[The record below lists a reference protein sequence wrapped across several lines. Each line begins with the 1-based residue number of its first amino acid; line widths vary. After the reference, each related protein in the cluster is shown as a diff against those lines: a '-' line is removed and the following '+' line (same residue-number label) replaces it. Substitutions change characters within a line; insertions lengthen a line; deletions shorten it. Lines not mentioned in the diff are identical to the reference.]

1 MSNSGTL
8 TERLSA
14 LGYRLGW
21 AATRRLPAGA
31 ADRLFTWLADRV
43 SGGGRGPEQLRANLG
58 RVVGDANVTRELVRD
73 SMRSY
78 MRYWREAFQL
88 PGMAGPELAA
98 KVDAGFDEAD
108 VRRLDRAIARGR
120 GVVLSLPHS
129 GNWDMAGVW
138 LVDHAGQFTTV
149 AERLKP
155 ESLFEAFVEY
165 RESLGFE
172 VLPLSGGEAPPFARL
187 REVLEAGGV
196 VCLLGERD
204 LSGRGVEVSFF
215 GERTSMP
222 AGAARLAQETGAT
235 LMVYHSSFD
244 GDGWRSSFSEELD
257 TTAPLQDIVQQQ
269 ADIYAR
275 NIAAAP
281 ADWHMLQPLW
291 FSDLSESRRRRLGLD
306 TDAEPREEPAGRPG
320 GQGRGKSSS

>member
-1 MSNSGTL
+1 MNDSSTL
-8 TERLSA
+8 AERLSSF
-14 LGYRLGW
+14 GYRAGW
-21 AATRRLPAGA
+21 ALTRRLPTPV
-31 ADRLFTWLADRV
+31 ADRLFTWVADKV
-43 SGGGRGPEQLRANLG
+43 SDDGRGPEQLRANLG

-88 PGMAGPELAA
+88 PSIAGPELAA
-98 KVDAGFDEAD
+98 QVHSGFGAAD
-108 VRRLDRAIARGR
+108 VRRLDDAIGRGR

-138 LVDHAGQFTTV
+138 LVDHFGQFATV
-149 AERLKP
+149 AERLRP

-172 VLPLSGGEAPPFARL
+172 VLALSGGEVPPFARL
-187 REVLEAGGV
+187 REVLDEGGI

-222 AGAARLAQETGAT
+222 AGAARLAQETGAA
-235 LMVYHSSFD
+235 LMVYHSSYVA
-244 GDGWRSSFSEELD
+244 GGWASCISEELD
-257 TTAPLQDIVQQQ
+257 TSVPLAEIVQQQ
-269 ADIYAR
+269 ADIFAR

-291 FSDLSESRRRRLGLD
+291 FSDLSTSRRQRLGLESPGAG
-306 TDAEPREEPAGRPG
+306 DARHEAEV
-320 GQGRGKSSS
+320 

>member
-1 MSNSGTL
+1 MSDTGSFA
-8 TERLSA
+8 ERLSA
-14 LGYRLGW
+14 MGYQAGW
-21 AATRRLPAGA
+21 AVTRRLPAGF

-43 SGGGRGPEQLRANLG
+43 SHDGRGPEQLRANLG

-73 SMRSY
+73 AMRSY

-88 PGMAGPELAA
+88 PSMAGPELAA
-98 KVDAGFDEAD
+98 RVDAGFDEAD
-108 VRRLDRAIARGR
+108 VRRLDEAIARGR

-138 LVDHAGQFTTV
+138 LVDHFGQFATV

-172 VLPLSGGEAPPFARL
+172 VLALSGGEAPPFARL
-187 REVLEAGGV
+187 REVLEDGGV

-222 AGAARLAQETGAT
+222 VGAARLAQETGAA
-235 LMVYHSSFD
+235 LMVYHSSYVD
-244 GDGWRSSFSEELD
+244 GGWRSSISEELD
-257 TTAPLQDIVQQQ
+257 TDVPLQEIVQQQ
-269 ADIYAR
+269 ADIFAR
-275 NIAAAP
+275 NIATAP

-291 FSDLSESRRRRLGLD
+291 FSDLSDARRQRLGLD
-306 TDAEPREEPAGRPG
+306 ARESGEEEGP
-320 GQGRGKSSS
+320 S

>member
-1 MSNSGTL
+1 MSDTGSL

-14 LGYRLGW
+14 MGYQAGW
-21 AATRRLPAGA
+21 AVTRRLPAGF

-43 SGGGRGPEQLRANLG
+43 SRDGRGPEQLRANLG
-58 RVVGDANVTRELVRD
+58 RVVGDANVTRALVRD
-73 SMRSY
+73 AMRSY

-88 PGMAGPELAA
+88 PSMAGPELAA
-98 KVDAGFDEAD
+98 RIDEGFDEAD
-108 VRRLDRAIARGR
+108 VRRLDEAIARGR
-120 GVVLSLPHS
+120 GVVVSLPHS

-138 LVDHAGQFTTV
+138 LVDHSGQFATV

-172 VLPLSGGEAPPFARL
+172 VLPLSGGETPPFSRL
-187 REVLEAGGV
+187 REVLQGGGI

-222 AGAARLAQETGAT
+222 AGAARLAQETGAA
-235 LMVYHSSFD
+235 LMVYHSSYVD
-244 GDGWRSSFSEELD
+244 GGWRSRISEELD
-257 TTAPLQDIVQQQ
+257 TSVPLQEIVQQQ
-269 ADIYAR
+269 ADIFAR
-275 NIAAAP
+275 NIATAP

-291 FSDLSESRRRRLGLD
+291 FSDLSDARRRRLGLGTRD
-306 TDAEPREEPAGRPG
+306 SGEEKG
-320 GQGRGKSSS
+320 SS